1 MFGNVDP
8 SDTYTV
14 VKRDET
20 EDFMAQFPGY
30 GEMRSYTHALGDEQ
44 VGFSWRSMLE
54 KTGGK
59 GSYGH
64 HHRKQEEIYFVIS
77 GTLQFKLDDDVIDVG
92 PGTAIRVGAEVV
104 RSVWNDGPGDAELV
118 IMSQAGDDPAVK
130 VDDFWPVD

>member
-1 MFGNVDP
+1 MAARD
-8 SDTYTV
+8 SYTV
-14 VKRDET
+14 VNREQTD
-20 EDFMAQFPGY
+20 DFMAQYPGY

-44 VGFSWRSMLE
+44 VGFSWRSMPE

-64 HHRKQEEIYFVIS
+64 HHHKQEEIYFVVS
-77 GTLQFKLDDDVIDVG
+77 GMLQFKLDDDVIDVR

-118 IMSQAGDDPAVK
+118 IMSPVGADPAVK
-130 VDDFWPVD
+130 VEDFWPVD